1 MERASRLLG
10 KLRLPSDSVA
20 PEALARAAW
29 PIAVGKIVAA
39 HTRVFRLIG
48 TRLVVETEDATW
60 MRQLAGMSLQIR
72 TRFNDVLGRTLVE
85 DLEFRVGTPRREM
98 QRAASSSGE
107 FERNDEAERIADPVM
122 RGIYRAA
129 RKKAMA

>member
-1 MERASRLLG
+1 
-10 KLRLPSDSVA
+10 
-20 PEALARAAW
+20 
-29 PIAVGKIVAA
+29 
-39 HTRVFRLIG
+39 
-48 TRLVVETEDATW
+48 
-60 MRQLAGMSLQIR
+60 
-72 TRFNDVLGRTLVE
+72 VE